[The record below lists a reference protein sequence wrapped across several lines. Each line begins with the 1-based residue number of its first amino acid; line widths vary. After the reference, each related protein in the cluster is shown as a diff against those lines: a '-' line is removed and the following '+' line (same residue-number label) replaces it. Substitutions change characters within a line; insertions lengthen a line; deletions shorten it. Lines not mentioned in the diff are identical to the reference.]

1 MVDGAHRRDPPSVE
15 MACRWHHEIFEG
27 VALPVPYY
35 AGEIRDSDPRFPE
48 LIGYEVDVGA
58 NPGVAA
64 DDVPRELERFE
75 DRMRQAVRVLD
86 PLVERGRKMSGE
98 EVLGSIVFLCATSH
112 GEWARIHPFANGNG
126 RIARLWATWCALRYG
141 LPPFL
146 RVFPR
151 PMGLYYGAAAAASM
165 VGNHQPT
172 VDLFAEW
179 LEERLRVAG

>member
-1 MVDGAHRRDPPSVE
+1 MVDGAHRRDPPTVE
-15 MACRWHHEIFEG
+15 MARRWHREIFEG

-35 AGEIRDSDPRFPE
+35 SGEVRDSDPRFPE
-48 LIGYEVDVGA
+48 LIDYDVEVGS
-58 NPGVAA
+58 NPAVAA
-64 DDVPRELERFE
+64 DAVPRELERLE
-75 DRMRQAVRVLD
+75 DRMLRAVRVLD
-86 PLVERGRKMSGE
+86 PLVERGQKMPGE
-98 EVLGSIVFLCATSH
+98 KVLGSVVFLCALAH

-141 LPPFL
+141 LPLFI

-151 PMGLYYGAAAAASM
+151 PMGLFYGAAAAASM

-179 LEERLRVAG
+179 LEEAVQAG